1 MKIISSLIFLLS
13 FLTIYVKAQEIQN
26 PGFEKWEN
34 AGTVADEPVDWS
46 SLKTTDALPAINNAA
61 PMVWAKSTSAHS
73 GSYSI
78 QLTNIEAF
86 SIVAN
91 GIVTNGRIHASFTVS
106 DSYIY
111 TDPADEKWHTSFT
124 SRPGKFAI
132 WAKYT
137 PKGTDT
143 AQIKVLLHKGTGS
156 LPPKPD
162 NRANQVGFAQIN
174 IYGTVSTW
182 TRFEMPFEYY
192 SQENPEFI
200 LIIASSGSGSVP
212 VAGSVVLLDDLELVY
227 YPAGIDNMTTDKNLI
242 YTSGNTIFLDKL
254 PEPDLRNAKI
264 EILSLNGSVI
274 YSAPVSSLSV
284 EVGNAKTINGL
295 YIVRVYGRE
304 VNYTQK
310 IYLK

>member
-1 MKIISSLIFLLS
+1 MKIFSFLLVFMF
-13 FLTIYVKAQEIQN
+13 FLVISVNAQEIQN

-34 AGTVADEPVDWS
+34 AGTAADEPTDWS
-46 SLKTTDALPAINNAA
+46 SLKTSDAIPAVNNAA

-73 GSYSI
+73 GSSSV
-78 QLTNIEAF
+78 QLTNIVAF

-91 GIVTNGRIHASFTVS
+91 GIITNGRVHASFTVS

-111 TDPADEKWHTSFT
+111 TDPADEKWHTSLT
-124 SRPGKFAI
+124 TRPGKFAI

-143 AQIKVLLHKGTGS
+143 AQIKVLLHKASAS
-156 LPPKPD
+156 LPPKAD
-162 NRANQVGFAQIN
+162 NRANQIAFAQIN

-182 TRFEMPFEYY
+182 TRYEMPFEYY
-192 SQENPEFI
+192 SQENPEYI
-200 LIIASSGSGSVP
+200 LIIASSGSGSAP

-227 YPAGIDNMTTDKNLI
+227 YPAGIGNMTADKNLI
-242 YTSGNTIFLDKL
+242 YTSGNTIFLDRL
-254 PEPDLRNAKI
+254 PESYHRNSKI

-274 YSAPVSSLSV
+274 YSSPVNSLSV
-284 EVGNAKTINGL
+284 EVASKINGL
-295 YIVRVYGRE
+295 YIVRIYGRE

-310 IYLK
+310 IYLN